1 MLFVKL
7 SPRSLRQGYPLS
19 CIPLSKLFNRCKAQ
33 ISPSRLSFERT
44 LDSRQN
50 KKRTITIFYSNAW

>member
-1 MLFVKL
+1 MYKCGIFGKPC
-7 SPRSLRQGYPLS
+7 SSLNCRLDRQGYPLS
-19 CIPLSKLFNRCKAQ
+19 CTPLSKLFNRCKAQ

-50 KKRTITIFYSNAW
+50 KER